1 MNINID
7 FVVMDCGSI
16 VILTPKS
23 QEAHDWLNENI
34 DTENAQW
41 WSGGVVIEHRY
52 AGDIV
57 SAITQENLEIGL
69 EAARSVC

>member
-7 FVVMDCGSI
+7 FVVLDQGSI

-23 QEAHDWLNENI
+23 QEAHDWLDANI

-52 AGDIV
+52 ADDII
-57 SAITQENLEIGL
+57 SAITQENLQIGVD
-69 EAARSVC
+69 AVRS